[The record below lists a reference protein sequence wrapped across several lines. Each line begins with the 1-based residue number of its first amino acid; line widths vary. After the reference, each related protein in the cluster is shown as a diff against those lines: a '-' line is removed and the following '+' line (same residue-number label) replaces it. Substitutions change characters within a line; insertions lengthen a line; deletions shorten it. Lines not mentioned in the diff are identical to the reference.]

1 MVRKATAT
9 LWSEQDR
16 RHPGERRRLF
26 TAVSNAVDA
35 DRVLYPGSF
44 VDISPSFVFDSV
56 TYVDTDKRAAKFF
69 ADDDGVREI
78 IADQEDPPEEPD
90 FRFIHADYTSDLDLP
105 DQDFDLL
112 VSLFAGFVSDH
123 CTDHLRIG
131 GTLLVNG
138 SHGDAALA
146 SIDPRYEFSGVV
158 LARAGEYRVSTAN
171 LDTYLVPKKTQEITA
186 DSVRASGRGIIYRV
200 PAFAYLFTRTD

>member
-9 LWSEQDR
+9 LWSDQD
-16 RHPGERRRLF
+16 RHPGDRERLF
-26 TAVSNAVDA
+26 IAVSNAIEA

-56 TYVDTDKRAAKFF
+56 VYVDTDKRAAKFF
-69 ADDDGVREI
+69 ADEEGVLEI
-78 IADQEDPPEEPD
+78 IAEHEHAPAEPEIT
-90 FRFIHADYTSDLDLP
+90 FLHADYTEPLDMP
-105 DQDFDLL
+105 ARSADLL

-123 CTDHLRIG
+123 CTDYLRIG

-138 SHGDAALA
+138 SHGDAGLV
-146 SIDPRYEFSGVV
+146 SIDPRYDLEAVV
-158 LARAGEYRVSTAN
+158 IARAGEYRVSTAN
-171 LDTYLVPKKTQEITA
+171 LDTYLVPKKTQEVTRERIL
-186 DSVRASGRGIIYRV
+186 ASGRGIAYRV